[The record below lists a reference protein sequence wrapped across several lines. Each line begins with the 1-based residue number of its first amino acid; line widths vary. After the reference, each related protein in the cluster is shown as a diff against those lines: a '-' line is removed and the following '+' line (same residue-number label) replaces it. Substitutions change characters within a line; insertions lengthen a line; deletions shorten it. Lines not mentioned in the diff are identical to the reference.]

1 MKPSNTLFYALVS
14 LFFMWALAHNLNPIL
29 IAKLRQSFMLSDTK
43 AMLVDSAFYIAY
55 FIMALPSAFLISK
68 MGYQKTIILGL
79 GLFAMGIFGFVPATL
94 LHSYGFFLGALL
106 LIGLGITML
115 EAAANPLITR
125 ISEPEQQVYRLN
137 LAQSFNGLGAMVA
150 AGLGGYLLLDET
162 IPNSQME
169 TTPFLVLVLIIICLM
184 MIIFRLKFPIFQEVN
199 QNVLGSSNGIFRKRA
214 FTMSVVA
221 QFLYVGSQIGVSSFF
236 IRYMSQYFSHGMQE
250 SAYYLSLSLAFFTT
264 GRFVG
269 SWMMRKWA
277 AEKILLFFSIGA
289 VLCSLGIM
297 VVNPFSQIFLLA
309 LPFFMSIMFPTIFA
323 LGIGSLQENKDRGGA
338 LIVMTISGG
347 ALIPF
352 VMAEIASWSGSLS
365 WAYFLPMLCFCVVG
379 LFAFYYKRMLHE

>member
-1 MKPSNTLFYALVS
+1 V
-14 LFFMWALAHNLNPIL
+14 
-29 IAKLRQSFMLSDTK
+29 
-43 AMLVDSAFYIAY
+43 
-55 FIMALPSAFLISK
+55 
-68 MGYQKTIILGL
+68 
-79 GLFAMGIFGFVPATL
+79 
-94 LHSYGFFLGALL
+94 FFLGALL

-125 ISEPEQQVYRLN
+125 VSEPEQQVYRLN

-150 AGLGGYLLLDET
+150 AGLGGYLLLDEQDQ
-162 IPNSQME
+162 NRQLE
-169 TTPFLVLVLIIICLM
+169 TTPFIVLALIILCLM
-184 MIIFRLKFPIFQEVN
+184 FLIYRIKFPSFQSN
-199 QNVLGSSNGIFRKRA
+199 SNVKASSSKGIFRKKA
-214 FTMSVVA
+214 FTVSVVA

-236 IRYMSQYFSHGMQE
+236 IRYMSQYFSHSMQE

-277 AEKILLFFSIGA
+277 AEKILFFFSMGA
-289 VLCSLGIM
+289 VFCSLGVI
-297 VVNPFSQIFLLA
+297 VVQPFSQIFLLA

-323 LGIGSLQENKDRGGA
+323 LGIGSLQENKERGGA
-338 LIVMTISGG
+338 FIVMTISGG

-365 WAYFLPMLCFCVVG
+365 WSYTLPMFCFGMVG

>member
-1 MKPSNTLFYALVS
+1 M
-14 LFFMWALAHNLNPIL
+14 
-29 IAKLRQSFMLSDTK
+29 
-43 AMLVDSAFYIAY
+43 
-55 FIMALPSAFLISK
+55 
-68 MGYQKTIILGL
+68 LGL
-79 GLFAMGIFGFVPATL
+79 GLFAMGILGFVPASF
-94 LHSYGFFLGALL
+94 LHSYVFFLGALL

-125 ISEPEQQVYRLN
+125 ISESELQVYRLN

-150 AGLGGYLLLDET
+150 AGLGGYLLLDEQDQ
-162 IPNSQME
+162 NDQLE
-169 TTPFLVLVLIIICLM
+169 TTPFIVLALIILCLM
-184 MIIFRLKFPIFQEVN
+184 FFIYRLKFPLFQSNSHVKAI
-199 QNVLGSSNGIFRKRA
+199 SSNGIFKRKA
-214 FTMSVVA
+214 FVLSVFA
-221 QFLYVGSQIGVSSFF
+221 QFLYVGAQIGVSSFF
-236 IRYMSQYFSHGMQE
+236 IRYMSLYLSHSMQE
-250 SAYYLSLSLAFFTT
+250 SAYYLSFSLAFFTT

-277 AEKILLFFSIGA
+277 AEKILLFFSMGA

-323 LGIGSLQENKDRGGA
+323 LGIGSLQENKERGGA

-352 VMAEIASWSGSLS
+352 VMAEIAARSGSLS
-365 WAYFLPMLCFCVVG
+365 WAYVLPMLCFCAVG
-379 LFAFYYKRMLHE
+379 LFACYYKRLLHE